1 MKFIVL
7 AVLATAGLAAAF
19 PPRESVENQDWT
31 PVTTHNV
38 GAVSSGT
45 EKEHSLRVVFPPKE
59 SVDSQDRAPFITHNL
74 RVAPTGSVQQGE
86 DDAEGDKLV
95 TIQTSMPFRLA
106 HPTSFLP
113 VEGEDGEQEEG
124 DKLVTIQTSMPFRLP
139 QATSLLPVES
149 DGEALSGRVAVPTS
163 SASDSAMTFSIQTDT
178 VLESSTAVAN
188 EGMTMTGVPALPTGN
203 AKSGNYPEDEITYSI
218 QTDTVL
224 ESTATVEARQLTFD
238 KGMLFSEVNDGLPTY
253 TAATTTVDIVPAT
266 RVGTRTANLS

>member
-1 MKFIVL
+1 MKFTVL

-45 EKEHSLRVVFPPKE
+45 EKGHSLRVAFPPKE
-59 SVDSQDRAPFITHNL
+59 SVDSQDRAPFTTHNP

-95 TIQTSMPFRLA
+95 TIQTSMPFRRP
-106 HPTSFLP
+106 HPTLFLP
-113 VEGEDGEQEEG
+113 VVGEGEEQEEG
-124 DKLVTIQTSMPFRLP
+124 DKLVTIQTSMPFRIP
-139 QATSLLPVES
+139 QPTTLL
-149 DGEALSGRVAVPTS
+149 AVPTS
-163 SASDSAMTFSIQTDT
+163 TASDSAMMFSIQTDT
-178 VLESSTAVAN
+178 VLELSTAVAN

-203 AKSGNYPEDEITYSI
+203 AESGKYPEDETTYSI
-218 QTDTVL
+218 QIDTVL
-224 ESTATVEARQLTFD
+224 EDTATVEARQLTFD
-238 KGMLFSEVNDGLPTY
+238 KSMLFTEVNDGLPTY
-253 TAATTTVDIVPAT
+253 TAATTTVDIGLAT